1 MTLEDYREQYAK
13 EQGFNGW
20 DDLRFNAGNFCGL
33 DGIRSYSYY
42 MDQVARGYAQSQVN
56 EAVSE
61 CIKLLVMFGSPNE
74 NKYLIEELKKL
85 KR

>member
-1 MTLEDYREQYAK
+1 MERKESNILRDRIIEILEQ
-13 EQGFNGW
+13 N
-20 DDLRFNAGNFCGL
+20 
-33 DGIRSYSYY
+33 DGGTQPVYPLLHFFEL
-42 MDQVARGYAQSQVN
+42 YAQSQVN

-74 NKYLIEELKKL
+74 NKYLIQELKKL